1 MEEKEMPLDLIEES
15 THLLIENL
23 SKLYPPGQDLV
34 GGDENL
40 NNTLESIEKVWNKEE
55 EPL

>member
-1 MEEKEMPLDLIEES
+1 MGEIGVSIELIEES
-15 THLLIENL
+15 MVQLIESL

-40 NNTLESIEKVWNKEE
+40 KKTLETIEIAWDRQK
-55 EPL
+55 